1 MRQYVLRLE
10 SVITKTA
17 SVVIFLASY
26 DMHIY
31 VQRLSNE
38 REIKLQTFV
47 PFADIKKCA
56 EVLDLKR
63 LGKQRSESKIIL
75 QTLAKKATAPE
86 SAKIGWKNHPAV
98 LMWEGHEDFLRLYS
112 ISICRE
118 WISRGCA
125 DTTLLWFMDGFTWD
139 FKPSPP
145 LWWGDERVH
154 LSHRSKLLSKNHAH
168 YTHYFQDT
176 PNNLDYYW
184 PL

>member
-1 MRQYVLRLE
+1 
-10 SVITKTA
+10 
-17 SVVIFLASY
+17 
-26 DMHIY
+26 

-38 REIKLQTFV
+38 REIKMQTFV

-112 ISICRE
+112 ISICTE
-118 WISRGCA
+118 WISRGCM
-125 DTTLLWFMDGFTWD
+125 DTTLSWFIEGFSWD
-139 FKPSPP
+139 YKPTPP

-154 LSHRSKLLSKNHAH
+154 ESHRSKLLSKNLDH
-168 YTHYFQDT
+168 YGTYFSST
-176 PNNLDYYW
+176 PSDLDYFW
-184 PL
+184 PITK